1 MEGPLSD
8 VLPRDTHDEASA
20 KKEEGLLLHHLF
32 PKPMV
37 HSPRAKGFMVKA
49 SEQRYTGSTILI
61 LKLCS
66 SFTNEKTEVTAE
78 NVFRP
83 CRMAASSCW
92 GSFCPRKPIPH
103 DRKR

>member
-37 HSPRAKGFMVKA
+37 HSPRAKGFMVTQNNA
-49 SEQRYTGSTILI
+49 IQAAL
-61 LKLCS
+61 S
-66 SFTNEKTEVTAE
+66 SS
-78 NVFRP
+78 
-83 CRMAASSCW
+83 SSCV
-92 GSFCPRKPIPH
+92 PRLQM
-103 DRKR
+103 RKLK